1 MKTRRSCNFITDSD
15 GLNQHLNTNVQPLT
29 SNKTKVRKRRSLDPK
44 HTPPKHD
51 TYKDEVR
58 TGLHTPRRTPPKEK
72 NVPDDASSPKDIACG
87 QSFKRRKLDGQP
99 NKMAHCLAGLV
110 CDPVEETKNNNV
122 NVHAWH
128 QAKSLLEAGLSIF
141 APTSD
146 ILTVTHDNKRSFS
159 EPTGNLSSPL
169 PEYSENT
176 TVDSE
181 KAIASKQLV
190 VRKRSHSPN
199 VVLTTPQ
206 IKEEI
211 FDDSDFRVSQTR
223 HLTVVFSLSVEKA
236 RRWADAIDIPEGLY
250 NEEEKDL
257 FFRLAMRGFEPLIPE
272 QWRSDFPTLP
282 YTLFSDAEGDS
293 RPVIHTFKSSK
304 TYAIRSLAALFS
316 LGGRVRDCRILKKG
330 PEILIKTTI
339 SQYFRW
345 ALRDTDIHI
354 NRDAIPVHVI
364 YAKKKGETTLDAV
377 KKLNLHLQLLA
388 SRHREALSAAA
399 PDGDHGSINLQL
411 NEKDDGYSAPS
422 RFYPLLIG
430 FIICGPIIAILTLG
444 TDLSSTTD
452 DTDSKYICQ
461 FDLEDAGHDVWN
473 SLAVAIT
480 VMKIR
485 ETMMQLVDIG
495 SAGFVR
501 HPLDTESTPDV
512 DS

>member
-1 MKTRRSCNFITDSD
+1 MKTRRSCNLITDSD

-223 HLTVVFSLSVEKA
+223 HSTVVFSLSVEKA

-304 TYAIRSLAALFS
+304 TY
-316 LGGRVRDCRILKKG
+316 
-330 PEILIKTTI
+330 
-339 SQYFRW
+339 
-345 ALRDTDIHI
+345 
-354 NRDAIPVHVI
+354 
-364 YAKKKGETTLDAV
+364 GEFMAQ
-377 KKLNLHLQLLA
+377 LHLNFLPSVPQFTKTQY
-388 SRHREALSAAA
+388 
-399 PDGDHGSINLQL
+399 GDHGSINLQL

>member
-1 MKTRRSCNFITDSD
+1 MKTRRSCNLITDSD

-99 NKMAHCLAGLV
+99 NKMAHCLAGL
-110 CDPVEETKNNNV
+110 
-122 NVHAWH
+122 
-128 QAKSLLEAGLSIF
+128 AKSLLEAGLSIF

-223 HLTVVFSLSVEKA
+223 HSTVVFSLSVEKA

>member
-1 MKTRRSCNFITDSD
+1 MKTRRSCNLITDSD

-29 SNKTKVRKRRSLDPK
+29 SNKTKVRKRKSLDPK

-110 CDPVEETKNNNV
+110 CDPVEETKNNSV

-223 HLTVVFSLSVEKA
+223 HSTVVFSLSVEKA

-304 TYAIRSLAALFS
+304 TY
-316 LGGRVRDCRILKKG
+316 
-330 PEILIKTTI
+330 
-339 SQYFRW
+339 
-345 ALRDTDIHI
+345 
-354 NRDAIPVHVI
+354 
-364 YAKKKGETTLDAV
+364 GEFIAQ
-377 KKLNLHLQLLA
+377 LHLNFLPSVPQFTKTQCSNQVPRSSIFSWG
-388 SRHREALSAAA
+388 SREGL
-399 PDGDHGSINLQL
+399 
-411 NEKDDGYSAPS
+411 
-422 RFYPLLIG
+422 
-430 FIICGPIIAILTLG
+430 
-444 TDLSSTTD
+444 
-452 DTDSKYICQ
+452 
-461 FDLEDAGHDVWN
+461 
-473 SLAVAIT
+473 
-480 VMKIR
+480 
-485 ETMMQLVDIG
+485 
-495 SAGFVR
+495 
-501 HPLDTESTPDV
+501 
-512 DS
+512 